1 MSEDKAYKLA
11 CRLFND
17 YNYNGSQWEIDT
29 QIDSYY
35 NCLKSREAET
45 GKEYDYDKMYRL
57 IEKEY
62 KYKTVPAKNL
72 ILDWHKRCIKHNYD
86 TSRDGELILFL
97 CYNSGTDGHYE
108 FKEIREYTVCN
119 SDETKISENEIL
131 YKLKKLYDEVSV
143 KRYKAG
149 SNVMG
154 SAKQGYT
161 VFIPIKYDEMGEV
174 TEYESEKVA

>member
-86 TSRDGELILFL
+86 STRDGELLLFI
-97 CYNSGTDGHYE
+97 CYNSTTDGHYE
-108 FKEIREYTVCN
+108 IKEIRQYTVDN
-119 SDETKISENEIL
+119 RESTDGNDNEIL
-131 YKLKKLYDEVSV
+131 YKLKKLYEQVAV
-143 KRYKAG
+143 KRYPKDSCLIG
-149 SNVMG
+149 
-154 SAKQGYT
+154 KT
-161 VFIPIKYDEMGEV
+161 VFIPKTRDEMGEI
-174 TEYESEKVA
+174 TEYDKEKVA

>member
-1 MSEDKAYKLA
+1 MMNDKAYELVSKL
-11 CRLFND
+11 FVS
-17 YNYNGSQWEIDT
+17 YNFNGSQWEVDA
-29 QIDSYY
+29 QMDSYY

-45 GKEYDYDKMYRL
+45 GKEYDYDKMYKL
-57 IEKEY
+57 IEREY

-72 ILDWHKRCIKHNYD
+72 LIDWQKRCVKHNYD

-97 CYNSGTDGHYE
+97 CYKQTTDGHYE
-108 FKEIREYTVCN
+108 FSEIREYAVCN
-119 SDETKISENEIL
+119 SDSTKNNENEIL

-154 SAKQGYT
+154 SSKIGYT
-161 VFIPIKYDEMGEV
+161 VYIPKKYDEMGEV
-174 TEYESEKVA
+174 TEYETEKVA